1 MKIKS
6 VAVLG
11 AGAVGSYVIWGL
23 SEKSDIR
30 LGVIAEGERAER
42 LKKNGCAINGKI
54 YHPEV
59 WTPDEAHDV
68 DLMVV
73 ALKYGSLEGALES
86 IQKATG
92 EHTAI
97 MSLMNGVD
105 SEEIIGRAV
114 GMEHVL
120 PALIKV
126 ASHKEEDGY
135 HFDPPTTLGI
145 IFGEPSA
152 PFDSERVKAVEEL
165 FPNAERVSSYG
176 TAQDILRKS
185 EEELKALA
193 AAGLGIIYMGAE
205 TGDDEI
211 LKYINK
217 GVTSAEI
224 IAAGQ
229 KLKRCGLQ
237 SSITLISGL
246 GGRGKVKE
254 HARSCARLISA
265 INPEYA
271 SFLTL
276 RLYEGTPMYDDV
288 VSGRFERITPDEII
302 DEMTEFLQNV
312 DSPGTVFRTNHAS
325 NYVVLKGDF
334 NRDIPA
340 MLKQLEQVKKNKNYR
355 VFRETGDLL

>member
-1 MKIKS
+1 MRYEG
-6 VAVLG
+6 VV
-11 AGAVGSYVIWGL
+11 YRPP
-23 SEKSDIR
+23 SEGRSLI
-30 LGVIAEGERAER
+30 VQVTI
-42 LKKNGCAINGKI
+42 GCAHNSCTFCNMYKDKKFR
-54 YHPEV
+54 V
-59 WTPDEAHDV
+59 RT
-68 DLMVV
+68 M
-73 ALKYGSLEGALES
+73 
-86 IQKATG
+86 
-92 EHTAI
+92 
-97 MSLMNGVD
+97 
-105 SEEIIGRAV
+105 EEIMKDLLEAQAMYGPYVRRVFLAD
-114 GMEHVL
+114 GD
-120 PALIKV
+120 ALVMKT
-126 ASHKEEDGY
+126 EDIL
-135 HFDPPTTLGI
+135 TIL
-145 IFGEPSA
+145 
-152 PFDSERVKAVEEL
+152 KAVEEL

-340 MLKQLEQVKKNKNYR
+340 MLQQLEQVKKNKNYR

>member
-1 MKIKS
+1 MYK
-6 VAVLG
+6 
-11 AGAVGSYVIWGL
+11 
-23 SEKSDIR
+23 D
-30 LGVIAEGERAER
+30 
-42 LKKNGCAINGKI
+42 KKFR
-54 YHPEV
+54 V
-59 WTPDEAHDV
+59 RT
-68 DLMVV
+68 M
-73 ALKYGSLEGALES
+73 
-86 IQKATG
+86 
-92 EHTAI
+92 
-97 MSLMNGVD
+97 
-105 SEEIIGRAV
+105 EEIMKDLLEAQAMYGPYVRRVFLAD
-114 GMEHVL
+114 GD
-120 PALIKV
+120 ALVMKT
-126 ASHKEEDGY
+126 EDIL
-135 HFDPPTTLGI
+135 TIL
-145 IFGEPSA
+145 
-152 PFDSERVKAVEEL
+152 KAVEEL

-185 EEELKALA
+185 EEELRALA